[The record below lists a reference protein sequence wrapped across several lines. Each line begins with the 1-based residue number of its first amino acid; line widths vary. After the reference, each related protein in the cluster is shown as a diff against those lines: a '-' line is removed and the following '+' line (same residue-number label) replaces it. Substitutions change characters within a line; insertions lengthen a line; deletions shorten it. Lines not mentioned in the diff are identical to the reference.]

1 MESLMTMKQTMTPLN
16 VAYFCRDNINRIHLD
31 IIKSFKQESG
41 LTIDR
46 QNDNDLITLMRKVF
60 IDMGHNHYNSVGDQ
74 VAQMNQQVKNEALRE
89 IRSNVTQFMTYVR
102 DMDKPI
108 MPPAV
113 PQNTSIYG
121 TRTNDLKF

>member
-1 MESLMTMKQTMTPLN
+1 MESLMTMKQTATPLN
-16 VAYFCRDNINRIHLD
+16 TAYFCRENMNRIHID

-41 LTIDR
+41 LTIDK
-46 QNDNDLITLMRKVF
+46 QNDNDLLTLMRKVF
-60 IDMGHNHYNSVGDQ
+60 IDMGHNPYTNVSEQ
-74 VAQMNQQVKNEALRE
+74 VTQMNQQVKTEAMRE

-108 MPPAV
+108 MPPAI
-113 PQNTSIYG
+113 PENTSIYG